1 MLRIRL
7 NSTEAYDVFG
17 KQGVMIVYTPI
28 NENIKSKVFDK
39 ILHFVSEQKQRKVVS
54 CRKTINSK
62 INLYL
67 EAIVRLISF

>member
-1 MLRIRL
+1 MYKRQ
-7 NSTEAYDVFG
+7 AYDVFG
-17 KQGVMIVYTPI
+17 EQGVMIVYTPI